1 LVLIGSSWGVGRK
14 LVIALALALV
24 RILPVNLLGLGDPV
38 DLANLAN
45 LANLVDLGNL
55 ASLVSLVGL
64 AEPLSSALLLGSTAD
79 RAPSPCMLWN
89 RRGKLIFHI
98 DCKRRS
104 LEGWDGNSIVP
115 VLEP

>member
-1 LVLIGSSWGVGRK
+1 MVGRK